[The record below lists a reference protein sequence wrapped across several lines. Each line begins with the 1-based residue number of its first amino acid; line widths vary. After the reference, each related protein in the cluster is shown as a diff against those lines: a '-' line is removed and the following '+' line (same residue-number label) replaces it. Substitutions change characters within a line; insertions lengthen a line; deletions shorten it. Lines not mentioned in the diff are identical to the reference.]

1 MKNLMILS
9 CFFIAGFTFA
19 DGHSAAE
26 QQVLKSLESYFDA
39 RNDQNWKDAVKYE
52 SQSGTYN
59 TNSDGSFHKPMIK
72 QTAASW
78 AASNQGGTLNVY
90 YPEAIQLSNDVV
102 FVRFY

>member
-39 RNDQNWKDAVKYE
+39 RNKSWWELPEYLTRHIYADQK
-52 SQSGTYN
+52 SGDRN
-59 TNSDGSFHKPMIK
+59 N
-72 QTAASW
+72 A
-78 AASNQGGTLNVY
+78 GTK
-90 YPEAIQLSNDVV
+90 IWG
-102 FVRFY
+102 FF